1 MEDDRSES
9 ATAGSVTRLIE
20 GLKEG
25 DDEAL
30 RELWPRYFQR
40 LVALARA
47 RLGNVPRAAADEEDV
62 ALSAF
67 KSLWNGAQHGRF
79 VRLSDRD
86 DLWKLLVVLTTRK
99 AIDQMR
105 GQARQRRGGGTVV
118 SESALEGCGV
128 GSHPTLAQ
136 IASTDPTPEFAAV
149 LAEEYHRRLA
159 ALDDDVLK
167 RIATLRMEGYTNEE
181 IAATLN
187 VVPRTVIR
195 KISRIR
201 DTWSGDV
208 ERPGDGNPDGEGG
221 RSWTAA

>member
-1 MEDDRSES
+1 MEDNKSES

-40 LVALARA
+40 LVGLARA
-47 RLGNVPRAAADEEDV
+47 RLGNIARAMADEEDV

-67 KSLWNGAQHGRF
+67 KSLWNGAQQGRF
-79 VRLSDRD
+79 
-86 DLWKLLVVLTTRK
+86 VLTTRK

-105 GQARQRRGGGTVV
+105 TQGRQRRGGGAVV
-118 SESALEGCGV
+118 SESALEGCGT

-149 LAEEYHRRLA
+149 LAEEYHLRLA

-181 IAATLN
+181 IATALN

-208 ERPGDGNPDGEGG
+208 GRPGDGNPDEEGG

>member
-1 MEDDRSES
+1 M
-9 ATAGSVTRLIE
+9 
-20 GLKEG
+20 
-25 DDEAL
+25 
-30 RELWPRYFQR
+30 
-40 LVALARA
+40 
-47 RLGNVPRAAADEEDV
+47 ADEEDV

-67 KSLWNGAQHGRF
+67 KSLWNGAQQGRF

-105 GQARQRRGGGTVV
+105 TQGRQRRGGGAVV
-118 SESALEGCGV
+118 SESALEGCGT

-149 LAEEYHRRLA
+149 LAEEYHLRLA

-181 IAATLN
+181 IATALN

-208 ERPGDGNPDGEGG
+208 GRPGDGNPDEEGG